1 LHVEGVHILSIFI
14 SYVVFLAVFMG
25 LALGL
30 FFSLQAI
37 KLI

>member
-1 LHVEGVHILSIFI
+1 MYILI
-14 SYVVFLAVFMG
+14 SYLLFLFLFMT
-25 LALGL
+25 LAIAL

>member
-1 LHVEGVHILSIFI
+1 MSIFI
-14 SYVVFLAVFMG
+14 SYIIFLALFMG

-37 KLI
+37 ELI

>member
-1 LHVEGVHILSIFI
+1 MSIFI
-14 SYVVFLAVFMG
+14 SYALFLAVFMA
-25 LALGL
+25 LAIGL

>member
-1 LHVEGVHILSIFI
+1 MFTFI
-14 SYVVFLAVFMG
+14 SYIIFVALFSG

>member
-1 LHVEGVHILSIFI
+1 MFTLI
-14 SYVVFLAVFMG
+14 SYVIFTTLFSG